1 MLSYIKDYQ
10 VIISA
15 SSAFL
20 GTLYIIK
27 TNKLNTRRK
36 NAADIVCAINDDR
49 FMNEG
54 LQEIRS
60 IMNGENASGRF
71 SELGNLKVREEQ
83 RIQQSRIA
91 YVLNRYEYLAVGIFC
106 GTYDEEIIKRSSY
119 NKLIRIF
126 DQCYP
131 MIETVRRVTG
141 KETIWLETQELVARW
156 KRYPLQADSKK
167 RHPRWWRM
175 ILPW

>member
-1 MLSYIKDYQ
+1 MNIWRW
-10 VIISA
+10 V
-15 SSAFL
+15 FF
-20 GTLYIIK
+20 
-27 TNKLNTRRK
+27 
-36 NAADIVCAINDDR
+36 AALI
-49 FMNEG
+49 
-54 LQEIRS
+54 
-60 IMNGENASGRF
+60 
-71 SELGNLKVREEQ
+71 
-83 RIQQSRIA
+83 
-91 YVLNRYEYLAVGIFC
+91 
-106 GTYDEEIIKRSSY
+106 DEEIIKRSSY

-141 KETIWLETQELVARW
+141 KETIWLETQELVTRW